1 MEASLQPQLQQKL
14 KLAPQ
19 IIQSIEILQL
29 PLLALVEHVQMEL
42 EENPVLEELAVSASG
57 GPGDQAERPAKEED
71 QDREDKGLA
80 EVFSEGGSGAGAEWQ
95 DFSRFR
101 SKAARQEESDLKQ
114 QALENTASKP
124 ISFHE
129 YLLGQLSLMEIPEE
143 LRGPCE
149 LIISHIDD
157 RGYLSTALEEILSG
171 ANTAASDGTAADAS
185 LANVGI
191 EAIQQA
197 LQLVQSMEPPGVG
210 ARNLEECL
218 LLQLDPRLED
228 YALLKELITH
238 HLKDIEMKRY
248 PQVAK
253 SVGRDIETIKR
264 AVDFIRT
271 LNPRPGSLF
280 STEPVT
286 YVVPDVRVE
295 YVDGRYEVIL
305 NETSALPRLA
315 ISPFY
320 RTYLHQKGLDPQ
332 THQFLQKK
340 MESARWLL
348 EAIEQR
354 RATLYR
360 VTTKIVELQK
370 NFLEEGI
377 SGLRPLRMQEVADQL
392 GIHVSTVSRAIS
404 RKYIQTPRGVFEMKF
419 FFTGGFESAQG
430 TVESWPAMRQ
440 KLLEIVAKEDKSNPL
455 SDEDIAAILRSQ
467 GIDIARRT
475 VTKYRKSIKIP
486 SSRKRRQY

>member
-1 MEASLQPQLQQKL
+1 MKLETSLHPQLQQKL

-42 EENPVLEELAVSASG
+42 EENPVLEELPLAEKPAADEPKDTETEEDKEPTETLSG
-57 GPGDQAERPAKEED
+57 GGSATGD
-71 QDREDKGLA
+71 
-80 EVFSEGGSGAGAEWQ
+80 EWQ
-95 DFSRFR
+95 DFSRYR
-101 SKAARQEESDLKQ
+101 SKAVRREDSDLKQ

-124 ISFHE
+124 ISLHE
-129 YLLGQLSLMEIPEE
+129 YLLGQFSLMEVAEE
-143 LRGPCE
+143 LREVCE
-149 LIISHIDD
+149 LILSYMDD
-157 RGYLSTALEEILSG
+157 RGYLTVPLEEIVTG
-171 ANTAASDGTAADAS
+171 APLPVSLETA
-185 LANVGI
+185 
-191 EAIQQA
+191 QQA
-197 LQLVQSMEPPGVG
+197 LQVIQTMEPPGVG

-218 LLQLDPRLED
+218 LLQLDNRLED
-228 YALLKELITH
+228 YAFLKELITH

-253 SVGRDIETIKR
+253 GMNRDTETIKR
-264 AVDFIRT
+264 AVDYIST

-280 STEPVT
+280 LTEPVA

-305 NETSALPRLA
+305 NENSALPRLA
-315 ISPFY
+315 ISSFY
-320 RTYLHQKGLDPQ
+320 REHLHQKGLDAT

-340 MESARWLL
+340 MESARWLI

-354 RATLYR
+354 RATLYK
-360 VTTKIVELQK
+360 VTNKMVELQK

-377 SGLRPLRMQEVADQL
+377 AGLRPLRMQEVADQL

-419 FFTGGFESAQG
+419 FFTGGFETAQG
-430 TVESWPAMRQ
+430 DVESWPAMRQ
-440 KLLEIVAKEDKSNPL
+440 KLTEIVAKEDKSHPL
-455 SDEDIAAILRSQ
+455 SDEDLAAVLRSQ

-475 VTKYRKSIKIP
+475 VTKYRKAIKIP
-486 SSRKRRQY
+486 SSRRRRQY